1 MQQQQQRSMNAGDR
15 SHARRVMAA
24 LAMLLTAGTAH
35 AQEAEELPRSQA
47 DEAGEAGSA
56 PDDMPWIQGQSLEE
70 RKRARESFLEGNVL
84 LADTL
89 FARAAVKYEQAIA
102 IWAHPAFFYNLA
114 LARIHLDQPIEAYES
129 MRQAVRHGPEPLGQ
143 DLYQNAQN
151 FLALLDG
158 QLAEIEVVCD
168 EPEATVTLDG
178 KPLFV
183 GPGRR
188 TLMALPGGH
197 MLMASKNGRLP
208 DSEQIVLAPKQ
219 KARFTLAPAYP
230 DRVLTVRRWPAW
242 RPWAVLGAS
251 AVVMAGGRYLDW
263 RAEQGFDRFDRA
275 LAAACTG
282 TRGCEASDVAAS
294 AYERR
299 DHARALQWSA
309 RATYLAGGAV
319 FAGSAVLLYMNRER
333 QVRRRG
339 PSAHLAL
346 VPVLMP
352 HFAGASARW
361 EF

>member
-1 MQQQQQRSMNAGDR
+1 MQTRSMHAVDTGHARTWRLAAVLAVLVTAGV
-15 SHARRVMAA
+15 SHA
-24 LAMLLTAGTAH
+24 
-35 AQEAEELPRSQA
+35 QDAEEPELQPDR
-47 DEAGEAGSA
+47 AGEESA
-56 PDDMPWIQGQSLEE
+56 ATPGGVPWIQGQSMEA
-70 RKRARESFLEGNVL
+70 RKRARELFLEANVL

-89 FARAAVKYEQAIA
+89 FARAAAKYEQAIA
-102 IWAHPAFFYNLA
+102 TWAHPAFFYNLA
-114 LARIHLDQPIEAYES
+114 LARIHLDRPIEAYES
-129 MRQAVRHGPEPLGQ
+129 MRQAVRHGPEPLGE

-178 KPLFV
+178 NPLFV
-183 GPGRR
+183 GPGQR

-197 MLMASKNGRLP
+197 VLMASKNGRLP

-263 RAEQGFDRFDRA
+263 RAEQGFARFDRA

-294 AYERR
+294 AYEQR

-319 FAGSAVLLYMNRER
+319 FTGSAVLLYMNRER

-339 PSAHLAL
+339 PSAHLVL

>member
-1 MQQQQQRSMNAGDR
+1 
-15 SHARRVMAA
+15 MAA

-47 DEAGEAGSA
+47 DGAGEAVSA

-70 RKRARESFLEGNVL
+70 RKRARASFLEGNVL

-114 LARIHLDQPIEAYES
+114 LARIHLDQSIEAYES
-129 MRQAVRHGPEPLGQ
+129 MRQAVRHGPEPLGE

-151 FLALLDG
+151 FLALLGG

-183 GPGRR
+183 GPGQR

-197 MLMASKNGRLP
+197 VLMASKNGRLP
-208 DSEQIVLAPKQ
+208 DSEQIVLAPGQ
-219 KARFTLAPAYP
+219 RARFTLAPAYP
-230 DRVLTVRRWPAW
+230 DRVITVRRWPAW
-242 RPWAVLGAS
+242 KPWVVAGIG
-251 AVVMAGGRYLDW
+251 AVVMAGGGYLDW
-263 RAEQGFDRFDRA
+263 RAEEGFDRVDRE

-282 TRGCEASDVAAS
+282 TQGCEASTVAAS
-294 AYERR
+294 VYEQR
-299 DHARALQWSA
+299 DRARALQWSA
-309 RATYLAGGAV
+309 RGTYVAGGV
-319 FAGSAVLLYMNRER
+319 MMVGGAVLLYVNRER
-333 QVRRRG
+333 QVKRRG
-339 PSAHLAL
+339 HSTDVSL
-346 VPVLMP
+346 VPVLAP
-352 HFAGASARW
+352 HFAGAGARW
-361 EF
+361 QF